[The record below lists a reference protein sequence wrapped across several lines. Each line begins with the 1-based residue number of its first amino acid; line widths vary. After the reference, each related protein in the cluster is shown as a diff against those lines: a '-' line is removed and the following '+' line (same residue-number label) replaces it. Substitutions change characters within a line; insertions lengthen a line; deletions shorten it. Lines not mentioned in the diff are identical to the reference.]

1 MKLRSPNLVLAA
13 VEGNSKTFWLKFYLF
28 DSTAANANEMMLLQP
43 TSAWWLDK
51 IFSPPRLES
60 HFQNQLDPHVC
71 QKHYYSKQIIT
82 SKKGQQSSRHAQAQ
96 LYFAVNGSQ
105 QVVFMLNDA
114 VEGSLLPE
122 GGGALIWTHFDCN
135 INTEQQEQTVPS
147 TLLSKVP
154 PVKGDISQ
162 ATAKSNS
169 IYYIAMIPL

>member
-1 MKLRSPNLVLAA
+1 MKLRSSNLVLAA

-28 DSTAANANEMMLLQP
+28 ASTAANANEMMLLQSM
-43 TSAWWLDK
+43 SAWWLDK
-51 IFSPPRLES
+51 IFSPPRLEA

-71 QKHYYSKQIIT
+71 QKII
-82 SKKGQQSSRHAQAQ
+82 QSR
-96 LYFAVNGSQ
+96 L
-105 QVVFMLNDA
+105 
-114 VEGSLLPE
+114 SLLKKASSHHFIHKLNFTLPLTE
-122 GGGALIWTHFDCN
+122 ANKLCLCWTTPLRGVSSLRGGAIIWTHFDCN

-154 PVKGDISQ
+154 PVKGDIRQ